1 MNTNI
6 HSRLAYSWVAADLEL
21 SLVNDVIPLIP
32 ITDMN
37 VALPDNDLLWKA
49 ATPGDWLRAVEN
61 LISSRTKAEYTSMPS
76 LCESFRFFTDNQPSG
91 VRQNWSPFCLRL
103 LLHPMHAMVSHA
115 RCYLGCIEY
124 GGDGRKPLRTTTGSS
139 MRGHLEGVQTLL
151 HQWWT
156 IAHHYSTDERQICFQ
171 SRTNFVL
178 FHMISLNKLSS
189 FTRMENGFRD
199 ATSAT
204 QLGRLLPLCLDDV
217 EEAFFH
223 VGQALRHASSLPE
236 PVRPLWWPAAIY
248 RIALVAVACSAAN
261 KTKRWSMQ
269 EGKVTPPEAQKRVLI
284 NHCQPDDATIESFR
298 KYRMGTPALLQ
309 HDGSVLDLDC
319 PLMVLEE
326 FVAVLSRDLT
336 TSFAHGIRNRLS
348 DLRTRLSEFCN

>member
-1 MNTNI
+1 
-6 HSRLAYSWVAADLEL
+6 
-21 SLVNDVIPLIP
+21 
-32 ITDMN
+32 
-37 VALPDNDLLWKA
+37 
-49 ATPGDWLRAVEN
+49 
-61 LISSRTKAEYTSMPS
+61 
-76 LCESFRFFTDNQPSG
+76 
-91 VRQNWSPFCLRL
+91 
-103 LLHPMHAMVSHA
+103 MVSHA
-115 RCYLGCIEY
+115 RRYLGCIEY

-139 MRGHLEGVQTLL
+139 MRGHLEEVQTLL

-156 IAHHYSTDERQICFQ
+156 LAHQSGMDERQMCVQ

-178 FHMISLNKLSS
+178 FHLISLNTLSS
-189 FTRMENGFRD
+189 FTRIENGFRE

-204 QLGRLLPLCLDDV
+204 QLGRLLPLCLDDA
-217 EEAFFH
+217 EEALFH
-223 VGQALRHASSLPE
+223 VGQALRHARFLPE

-269 EGKVTPPEAQKRVLI
+269 EGEVTPAKTQKRVLI
-284 NHCQPDDATIESFR
+284 NHCLPDDAAIENFR
-298 KYRMGTPALLQ
+298 KYRFGTPALLQ

-326 FVAVLSRDLT
+326 FVAVLSHNLT

-348 DLRTRLSEFCN
+348 DLRIRLSEFCN